1 MANDSFGRIA
11 LHFAAAAGNYEA
23 MNTLIHSYSVMLAQ
37 HGITAEHDEW
47 QGYIGQFVEAAT
59 IGGDTPL
66 MKAAASWNPAAVELL
81 LFYSSKP
88 FAVNRQGKDARA
100 FAHNREI
107 KLYLQNH
114 HDALLMQQNGE
125 LPSESLS
132 VTNHGSTN

>member
-1 MANDSFGRIA
+1 
-11 LHFAAAAGNYEA
+11 
-23 MNTLIHSYSVMLAQ
+23 
-37 HGITAEHDEW
+37 
-47 QGYIGQFVEAAT
+47 
-59 IGGDTPL
+59 

-100 FAHNREI
+100 FAHNRDI
-107 KLYLQNH
+107 KSLLQNY

-132 VTNHGSTN
+132 VTNHRSTD